1 MVYSIFFL
9 VTLVIVSGFIA
20 YWGDLLGRR
29 MGKRRLTLF
38 GLRPRYTAIVMTT
51 ITGMVIAALTLTI
64 LLAGSE
70 HLRTMLVRGWKIR
83 SDNTQLVKRNKALR
97 KDVNRLQTRQSD
109 LTARM
114 ESAVEGARKAENA
127 RLLAEENSKRLQEG
141 VRKQTAKLATVEAQ
155 NKRAAGELA
164 LKRRELADTED
175 KLHKTGFWRDYFVK
189 EYGEA
194 VAKRVIV
201 QSNEEIARGVLNSSG
216 VVRRDLVA
224 LLDNASRTMA
234 VKGAKAPKNGRT
246 IIIAPKPGLKYE
258 SESIDAITRK
268 ISSFNGEVVVIV
280 TALRNA
286 VRGEQI
292 PVGVSLYRN
301 KLAFRKGESIAST
314 TIDGSRS
321 EARILNDLIGFF
333 QRDVRQAALKADMIP
348 VVDPDD
354 PEAMFGTISGQ
365 QQLDE
370 FMGVVNR
377 IKDANGSVFVRVMA
391 QQDIKV
397 AERMS
402 LANLDFVIS
411 RSSANAAGAG

>member
-1 MVYSIFFL
+1 MIYSIFFL

-38 GLRPRYTAIVMTT
+38 GLRPRHTAIVMTT

-83 SDNTQLVKRNKALR
+83 GDNTRLVNLNNALR
-97 KDVNRLQTRQSD
+97 KDMNRLQTRQSD

-114 ESAVEGARKAENA
+114 DSAVEGATKAEKA
-127 RLLAEENSKRLQEG
+127 QRLSEENSKRLQED
-141 VRKQTAKLATVEAQ
+141 VRKRTTQLAVVEAEY
-155 NKRAAGELA
+155 KSAAGELA
-164 LKRRELADTED
+164 SKRRELRDTTD
-175 KLHKTGFWRDYFVK
+175 RLHNIGLFAEYFVK

-194 VAKRVIV
+194 VEKRVIV
-201 QSNEEIARGVLNSSG
+201 QSREEIARGVIRPSG
-216 VVRRDLVA
+216 VVKRDLVA
-224 LLDNASRTMA
+224 LLNDASRIMA
-234 VKGAKAPKNGRT
+234 AKGARAPKNGRT
-246 IIIAPKPGLKYE
+246 IVIVPKPGLKLE
-258 SESIDAITRK
+258 SDNIDAIARK
-268 ISSFNGEVVVIV
+268 ISSYNAEVVVIV
-280 TALRNA
+280 SSARNA
-286 VRGEQI
+286 VQGEQV
-292 PVGVSLYRN
+292 PVVIRLYRN
-301 KLAFRKGESIAST
+301 KLAFHKGDSIAST

-321 EARILNDLIGFF
+321 EAHVLNDLIGFF
-333 QRDVRQAALKADMIP
+333 QRDVRLAAIRADMIP
-348 VVDPDD
+348 VFDPDD
-354 PEAMFGTISGQ
+354 PQAMFGTISGQ
-365 QQLDE
+365 QQMDE
-370 FMGVVNR
+370 FLSVVNR
-377 IKDANGSVFVRVMA
+377 IKENNGSVSVRVMA